1 MFNTKNYIHL
11 NTAAL
16 FQNNVFIYRGLEYE
30 RIEAFTQRLLTEFPS
45 AQIMSKNSPPSHAVL
60 NSDVQCILSVQMSF
74 NLLNSA
80 RSCSILFLNFI
91 LLFTVVFFTIEIRF
105 FEL

>member
-11 NTAAL
+11 STAAL

-60 NSDVQCILSVQMSF
+60 NSDVQCILPVQMSF
-74 NLLNSA
+74 NLLNSEL
-80 RSCSILFLNFI
+80 RSCSILFLKVIIVF
-91 LLFTVVFFTIEIRF
+91 LL
-105 FEL
+105 

>member
-1 MFNTKNYIHL
+1 METYVVLLLYDYDMFNTKNNIHL
-11 NTAAL
+11 NTDSL

-60 NSDVQCILSVQMSF
+60 NSDVQCILSLQNKLEFIDQYKV
-74 NLLNSA
+74 
-80 RSCSILFLNFI
+80 LFYFI
-91 LLFTVVFFTIEIRF
+91 L
-105 FEL
+105 